1 MKKQVKG
8 IIGLGAVL
16 VLLGGGY
23 AALKLTDP
31 DKNGGG
37 DDSSSSTVSSLE
49 QEKEGAGTIL
59 ISDNGEEATVAEA
72 YVKNETD
79 EFHVVMLTEPTED
92 SGATYTFDGY
102 QDIKMNTAVIG
113 KYGLDKPKITVDFTY
128 ESGTKRTLYIGNDA
142 PSGSGAYVMTDEG
155 SSIYTAKT
163 SSLANYSK
171 TLNDFVDT
179 TVLEEPSDDDYPI
192 INSLRIERQDIDY
205 DILLEYDKASD
216 DDSYKGG
223 TSATH
228 VMVEPVDCYLT
239 VERSTDITNGMFGL
253 SAEGFY
259 ALSTTRSARSQWLVM
274 TATPMCSFSARYSL
288 MTAESTA
295 TVCLRAEMLSTFSHP
310 KRHAG

>member
-113 KYGLDKPKITVDFTY
+113 TLVNNGNGLTAVELIEENSSDLAKYGLDKPKITVDFTY

-155 SSIYTAKT
+155 SSVYTAKT

-239 VERSTDITNGMFGL
+239 VERSSDITNGMFGL

-259 ALSTTRSARSQWLVM
+259 ALRCER
-274 TATPMCSFSARYSL
+274 
-288 MTAESTA
+288 
-295 TVCLRAEMLSTFSHP
+295 
-310 KRHAG
+310 